1 MRNANFVTLLESLK
15 ELDNKEIM
23 ESIIEAYDLIYE
35 SSEDVVNSIKTQLG
49 TEEENPLDQVNPEI
63 EPESEFPEEPDPN
76 DIPVDDSI

>member
-1 MRNANFVTLLESLK
+1 MKNANFVTFLESLK

-49 TEEENPLDQVNPEI
+49 TEEENPLDRTTPEL
-63 EPESEFPEEPDPN
+63 EPEVEFPEEPDPN
-76 DIPVDDSI
+76 EIPIDDSI